1 MPDTRYVETNGRS
14 LAEVIGE
21 IKEEVKDFVQT
32 RVSMFVAELRESLNK
47 SKAGA
52 MYAGIALA
60 LGAVG
65 LLMLTVALAALV
77 AVAFWGSPYAW
88 FFGFLIIGLLWT
100 IIAGMLALAAVR
112 QFREIA
118 PKRTIQ
124 VLKEDKLW
132 LQHEARNQI

>member
-1 MPDTRYVETNGRS
+1 MPETRYVETNARS
-14 LAEVIGE
+14 LADVVRE
-21 IKEEVKDFVQT
+21 IKEEVSEFVQT
-32 RVSMFVAELRESLNK
+32 RISMFVAEMREKIDN

-52 MYAGIALA
+52 IYAGIALV
-60 LGAVG
+60 LGWAG
-65 LLMLTVALAALV
+65 FLMLSVALAALV

-100 IIAGMLALAAVR
+100 IMATMLAIAAVR
-112 QFREIA
+112 QFRDVT

-124 VLKEDKLW
+124 VLKEDKIW

>member
-1 MPDTRYVETNGRS
+1 MRETRYVESNGRT

-21 IKEEVKDFVQT
+21 IKEEVKEFVQT
-32 RVSMFVAELRESLNK
+32 RVSMFTAEMREKISNSK
-47 SKAGA
+47 SGA
-52 MYAGIALA
+52 IYAGVALV
-60 LGAVG
+60 LGWAG
-65 LLMLTVALAALV
+65 FLMLSVALAALV

-100 IIAGMLALAAVR
+100 IMAAMLAIAAVR
-112 QFREIA
+112 QFRDLA

-124 VLKEDKLW
+124 VLKEDKIW

>member
-1 MPDTRYVETNGRS
+1 MPDTRYVETNGRT

-21 IKEEVKDFVQT
+21 IKEEVKEFLQT
-32 RVSMFVAELRESLNK
+32 RVSMFIAEMRESLNNSK
-47 SKAGA
+47 SGA
-52 MYAGIALA
+52 IYAGIALL
-60 LGAVG
+60 LGWVG
-65 LLMLTVALAALV
+65 FLMLSVALAALV

-100 IIAGMLALAAVR
+100 IMAAMLAIAAIR

-124 VLKEDKLW
+124 VLKEDKIW

>member
-1 MPDTRYVETNGRS
+1 MHDIRYVEHNGRT
-14 LAEVIGE
+14 LADLIGE
-21 IKEEVKDFVQT
+21 IKEEVKEFFET
-32 RVSMFVAELRESLNK
+32 RVSMFIAEMREKIDN
-47 SKAGA
+47 SKNGA
-52 MYAGIALA
+52 ILAAIALV

-65 LLMLTVALAALV
+65 FLMLSVALAALV

-100 IIAGMLALAAVR
+100 IFAAMLAFGAVR
-112 QFREIA
+112 QFRDFA

-124 VLKEDKLW
+124 VLKEDKIW

>member
-14 LAEVIGE
+14 LAEVISE
-21 IKEEVKDFVQT
+21 IKGEVKDFVQT
-32 RVSMFVAELRESLNK
+32 RVSMFVAEMRESLKN

-52 MYAGIALA
+52 IYAGIALA
-60 LGAVG
+60 LGAAG
-65 LLMLTVALAALV
+65 LLMLSVALAALV

-88 FFGFLIIGLLWT
+88 FLGFLIIGLLWT
-100 IIAGMLALAAVR
+100 IIAAMLALAAVR
-112 QFREIA
+112 QFRELA

-124 VLKEDKLW
+124 VLKEDKIW

>member
-14 LAEVIGE
+14 FAEVIGE
-21 IKEEVKDFVQT
+21 IKEEVKEFLQT
-32 RVSMFVAELRESLNK
+32 RVSMFVAEMREKIDN
-47 SKAGA
+47 SKNGA
-52 MYAGIALA
+52 IYAGIALV
-60 LGAVG
+60 LGWAG
-65 LLMLTVALAALV
+65 FLMLSVALAALV

-100 IIAGMLALAAVR
+100 IMAAMLAIAAVR
-112 QFREIA
+112 QFRDLA

-124 VLKEDKLW
+124 VLKEDKIW

>member
-1 MPDTRYVETNGRS
+1 MRETRYVETNGRT

-21 IKEEVKDFVQT
+21 IKEEVKEFVQT
-32 RVSMFVAELRESLNK
+32 RVSMFTAEMREKISNSK
-47 SKAGA
+47 SGA
-52 MYAGIALA
+52 LYAGVALV
-60 LGAVG
+60 LGWAG
-65 LLMLTVALAALV
+65 FLMLSVALAALV

-100 IIAGMLALAAVR
+100 IMAAMLAIAAVR
-112 QFREIA
+112 QFRDLA

-124 VLKEDKLW
+124 VLKEDKIW

>member
-1 MPDTRYVETNGRS
+1 MPDTRYVDINERS

-32 RVSMFVAELRESLNK
+32 RVSMFVAEMREKLNN
-47 SKAGA
+47 SMNGA
-52 MYAGIALA
+52 IYAGIALV
-60 LGAVG
+60 LGFVG
-65 LLMLTVALAALV
+65 LLMLSVALAALV

-100 IIAGMLALAAVR
+100 ILAAMLAIAAVR
-112 QFREIA
+112 QLRDLA

-124 VLKEDKLW
+124 VLKEDKIW
-132 LQHEARNQI
+132 LQHEARTQI